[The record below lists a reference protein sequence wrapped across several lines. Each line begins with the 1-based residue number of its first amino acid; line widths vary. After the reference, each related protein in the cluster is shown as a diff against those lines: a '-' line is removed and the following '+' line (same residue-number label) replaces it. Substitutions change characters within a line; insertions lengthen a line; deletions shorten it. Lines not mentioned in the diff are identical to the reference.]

1 MIVKVYH
8 KDELIHIVYALCQII
23 VEYNA
28 IIIKGSPEV
37 TIELTPETRV
47 EFELR

>member
-1 MIVKVYH
+1 MIVKVYQ
-8 KDELIHIVYALCQII
+8 KLELVHVVYAFSQVI
-23 VEYNA
+23 VEYDK
-28 IIIKGSPEV
+28 IIIKGSPEI